1 MRSSKILMNYILP
14 YFPQNEDDFEK
25 SNFPIYVDYSFE
37 YDSMDTKRIVIVQSN
52 SSVPN
57 LFLGNKELLRGMT
70 CDIIVASP
78 NADEAYEVSERIFNR
93 LRNCRGED
101 GIVQIVPINDIEP
114 LGINA
119 KRIYLYTCSFGIIK
133 ED

>member
-25 SNFPIYVDYSFE
+25 SEFPIYIDYSIS
-37 YDSMDTKRIVIVQSN
+37 YSDIDTKRIMILQSQ
-52 SSVPN
+52 SSQPE
-57 LFLGNKELLRGMT
+57 LFLGNKELIRGNT